1 MIAAQR
7 ARQWR
12 ESEGLLDDND
22 FAYASTDYDQVVGL
36 AGHHVADDRLQA
48 RARVEEE
55 LLAAGAKVV
64 EDNPKGSVTLRPVRK
79 TIYKKK
85 PEAINVDKN
94 LSEAVQKRVNGLYG
108 HGMGSYKSAGILT
121 DALKAEWK
129 QTCMRV
135 VEKKLKEAEKAT
147 VDRVVNTWLELRAF
161 LESPGRPAPPE
172 MVDLDQ
178 YLNHA
183 QAPARALQALK
194 WMNKNANQELD
205 LSNLQV
211 PTTPRATGQR
221 GQAPVVEPP
230 LVQALEDRI
239 VELHA
244 VGDERRSVLL
254 APWVMAFG
262 CLRYAH
268 TARSEPRRLTAAF
281 LHCRCPKGKQKHARD
296 GFDFAVPACFS
307 NGFFWAKEV
316 LEAHRTLAPARQ
328 RVAGLCFSDEGR
340 PWTILEVQETM
351 QSEMAVLL
359 DNPEEITTYSWRR
372 MAPTL
377 AQLLEC
383 RPEEMAALGDWQN
396 KSDQP
401 DVGQMAFHYSSAKY
415 AASIKIKSP
424 LR

>member
-22 FAYASTDYDQVVGL
+22 FAYASTDYDQVVG
-36 AGHHVADDRLQA
+36 HHVADDWLQT

-94 LSEAVQKRVNGLYG
+94 LSEAVQKRVNGLVSMLI
-108 HGMGSYKSAGILT
+108 GMGSYKPAGILT

-147 VDRVVNTWLELRAF
+147 VERVVNTWLELRAF

-183 QAPARALQALK
+183 QAR
-194 WMNKNANQELD
+194 
-205 LSNLQV
+205 
-211 PTTPRATGQR
+211 
-221 GQAPVVEPP
+221 
-230 LVQALEDRI
+230 LE
-239 VELHA
+239 H
-244 VGDERRSVLL
+244 S
-254 APWVMAFG
+254 
-262 CLRYAH
+262 
-268 TARSEPRRLTAAF
+268 
-281 LHCRCPKGKQKHARD
+281 
-296 GFDFAVPACFS
+296 
-307 NGFFWAKEV
+307 
-316 LEAHRTLAPARQ
+316 
-328 RVAGLCFSDEGR
+328 R
-340 PWTILEVQETM
+340 P
-351 QSEMAVLL
+351 
-359 DNPEEITTYSWRR
+359 
-372 MAPTL
+372 
-377 AQLLEC
+377 
-383 RPEEMAALGDWQN
+383 
-396 KSDQP
+396 
-401 DVGQMAFHYSSAKY
+401 
-415 AASIKIKSP
+415 
-424 LR
+424 

>member
-1 MIAAQR
+1 M
-7 ARQWR
+7 
-12 ESEGLLDDND
+12 
-22 FAYASTDYDQVVGL
+22 
-36 AGHHVADDRLQA
+36 
-48 RARVEEE
+48 
-55 LLAAGAKVV
+55 
-64 EDNPKGSVTLRPVRK
+64 
-79 TIYKKK
+79 
-85 PEAINVDKN
+85 
-94 LSEAVQKRVNGLYG
+94 
-108 HGMGSYKSAGILT
+108 
-121 DALKAEWK
+121 
-129 QTCMRV
+129 
-135 VEKKLKEAEKAT
+135 
-147 VDRVVNTWLELRAF
+147 VNTWLELRTF
-161 LESPGRPAPPE
+161 LESRGRPAPPE

-178 YLNHA
+178 YLKHT

-194 WMNKNANQELD
+194 WMNKNADQELD

-230 LVQALEDRI
+230 LLQALEDRS

-244 VGDERRSVLL
+244 VGDERWSVLL
-254 APWVMAFG
+254 APWVMAYG

-268 TARSEPRRLTAAF
+268 IARSEPRRLTAAF
-281 LHCRCPKGKQKHARD
+281 LHCRCPKGKQKHARE
-296 GFDFAVPACFS
+296 GFDFAVPAYFS

-328 RVAGLCFSDEGR
+328 RVAGLCFSDGGR

-351 QSEMAVLL
+351 QNEMAVFL

-396 KSDQP
+396 KGDQP

-415 AASIKIKSP
+415 AASIKIKSLVWGAASKLTDQLSWEAIPQADLDPARSQRLKLSQQFMEAGEKARQEADAVASPLMPDQLNGKVLTATLKNGRAISKPCRRLP
-424 LR
+424 LRSALMCHPSKVRSCLRRKTRCRCLQHQAGSHGNFVSPSCSQTFSNSGARSLG

>member
-1 MIAAQR
+1 M
-7 ARQWR
+7 
-12 ESEGLLDDND
+12 
-22 FAYASTDYDQVVGL
+22 
-36 AGHHVADDRLQA
+36 
-48 RARVEEE
+48 
-55 LLAAGAKVV
+55 
-64 EDNPKGSVTLRPVRK
+64 TLHPVRK

-85 PEAINVDKN
+85 PKAINVDKN
-94 LSEAVQKRVNGLYG
+94 ISGAVQKRVNGLVSMLI
-108 HGMGSYKSAGILT
+108 GMGSYKPAGILT

-129 QTCMRV
+129 QTCRRV
-135 VEKKLKEAEKAT
+135 AEKKVQEAEKAT
-147 VDRVVNTWLELRAF
+147 IDRVVNTWLELRAF
-161 LESPGRPAPPE
+161 LEGRGRPAPPE

-178 YLNHA
+178 YLNHT
-183 QAPARALQALK
+183 QAPAPALQALK

-244 VGDERRSVLL
+244 VGDERWSVLL

-262 CLRYAH
+262 CFNYAH
-268 TARSEPRRLTAAF
+268 IARSEPRRLTAAF

-328 RVAGLCFSDEGR
+328 KVAGLCFSDEGR
-340 PWTILEVQETM
+340 PWTTFEVQETM

-359 DNPEEITTYSWRR
+359 DNPEEITTYSWCR

-377 AQLLEC
+377 AQLLGC

-401 DVGQMAFHYSSAKY
+401 DVGQMAFRYSLAKY
-415 AASIKIKSP
+415 AASIKTQSLVWGAASKLTDHFSWEAIPQEELGKARSHGLAEAERL
-424 LR
+424 LRQDRQPIWASS